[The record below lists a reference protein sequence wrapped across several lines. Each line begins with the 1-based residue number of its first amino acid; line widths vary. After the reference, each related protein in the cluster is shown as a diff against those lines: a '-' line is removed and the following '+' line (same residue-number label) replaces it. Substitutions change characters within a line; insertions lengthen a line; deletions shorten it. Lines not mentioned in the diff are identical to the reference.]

1 VNAKEEIA
9 IRKWHESLSGP
20 IQLALILTESDQN
33 ERFNDYGAAFAQ
45 IAPAVEIRKEKKDTA
60 DPPSFR
66 IGSNIF
72 YHALPQEKELDP
84 FLEILS
90 QIADQGII
98 ETYDMGDAEKIGIPA
113 ELDLFVALQCG
124 FCPTAVRNLSR
135 LALRNGLI
143 RLSIIDAAL
152 FPEMAGENDVRSV
165 PTVLL
170 DKQFRWSGSFPMED
184 IIRMMVQR
192 SPEQLSAGSIQNML
206 EDGAA
211 GKVAEMMVDYEQ
223 IFPSFYDLLIH
234 EKWSVRLGAMV
245 VMETIAEENIEL
257 AGTATA
263 PLMQRYEG
271 ADPSVKGDML
281 YLLGIIASPE
291 IIHPLKSF
299 LSDSEAPDLKDALQ
313 EAISAIESRHP
324 ITVSDKL

>member
-1 VNAKEEIA
+1 
-9 IRKWHESLSGP
+9 
-20 IQLALILTESDQN
+20 
-33 ERFNDYGAAFAQ
+33 
-45 IAPAVEIRKEKKDTA
+45 
-60 DPPSFR
+60 
-66 IGSNIF
+66 
-72 YHALPQEKELDP
+72 
-84 FLEILS
+84 
-90 QIADQGII
+90 
-98 ETYDMGDAEKIGIPA
+98 
-113 ELDLFVALQCG
+113 
-124 FCPTAVRNLSR
+124 
-135 LALRNGLI
+135 LI

-170 DKQFRWSGSFPMED
+170 DKQFRWSGSFLMED

-192 SPEQLSAGSIQNML
+192 SPEHLSAGSIQNML

-211 GKVAEMMVDYEQ
+211 GKVAEMMVHYEQ

-263 PLMQRYEG
+263 PLMQRYED
-271 ADPSVKGDML
+271 ANPSVKGDML
-281 YLLGIIASPE
+281 YLLGTIASPE

>member
-1 VNAKEEIA
+1 M
-9 IRKWHESLSGP
+9 
-20 IQLALILTESDQN
+20 
-33 ERFNDYGAAFAQ
+33 NDSMTMVQ
-45 IAPAVEIRKEKKDTA
+45 HLPRLHPLLKSEKKDTA

-98 ETYDMGDAEKIGIPA
+98 ETYDTGDAEKIGIPA
-113 ELDLFVALQCG
+113 ELYLFVALQCG

-170 DKQFRWSGSFPMED
+170 DKQFRWSGSFLMED

-192 SPEQLSAGSIQNML
+192 SPEHLSAGSIQNML

-211 GKVAEMMVDYEQ
+211 GKVAEMMVHYEQ

-281 YLLGIIASPE
+281 YLLGTIASPE